1 MNKDHILEIFS
12 VYGPIKHVEMPADR
26 IHNVSRGLAYVE
38 YDTAESAEKAIKHMD
53 GGYYMHFIFYCYS

>member
-1 MNKDHILEIFS
+1 M
-12 VYGPIKHVEMPADR
+12 YGPIKHVEMPADR